1 MVRWSRRVVP
11 PITSLIRKQSGR
23 HLRRQWRN
31 VTFARNF
38 AERSK
43 SASCF
48 TLWWFLWC
56 NRAFCQRSN
65 RVAQASQFVNV
76 LLATSKLSSP
86 LAVSHQWPVL
96 VKSLAT
102 TGRSISSLHCH
113 HGITASWHCHL
124 FISRHHGIMAF
135 MASCLCSSTCCNKRK
150 PNGTSALFFMA
161 APRV

>member
-1 MVRWSRRVVP
+1 MRISATCNISVNIVVCNISVNTERHRRSLRSIRSALGTWLSLAVV
-11 PITSLIRKQSGR
+11 
-23 HLRRQWRN
+23 
-31 VTFARNF
+31 
-38 AERSK
+38 
-43 SASCF
+43 
-48 TLWWFLWC
+48 
-56 NRAFCQRSN
+56 CQRSN

-135 MASCLCSSTCCNKRK
+135 MASCLRSSTCRSKRK